1 MWCDFCRHQGGR
13 VADVDHHAVDPRR
26 RNPAL
31 RIALEDLLVL
41 ALAAADQRGQDHD
54 PRPLGPRQQ
63 RVEHLLGR
71 LLADRRAAAAAMGL
85 AQPRVKQPQVIVDF
99 GDRGHRAP
107 RIVPAGALIDG
118 DRRLQA
124 LDEIDVGPLELME
137 ELPGVDRQ
145 AFDVLPLPFGIERVE
160 GQGTLA
166 RPAGTGDHHQ
176 PVAGE
181 VEVDVLQVVH
191 AGAAN
196 ADALVEPLR

>member
-1 MWCDFCRHQGGR
+1 MCSS
-13 VADVDHHAVDPRR
+13 
-26 RNPAL
+26 
-31 RIALEDLLVL
+31 
-41 ALAAADQRGQDHD
+41 LAAADQRGQHHD

-63 RVEHLLGR
+63 GVEDLLGR

-99 GDRGHRAP
+99 GDGGHRAA
-107 RIVPAGALIDG
+107 RIVAAGALVDG

-145 AFDVLPLPFGIERVE
+145 AFDVLPLSFGIERVE
-160 GQGTLA
+160 GQRTLA
-166 RPAGTGDHHQ
+166 RAAGTGDHHQ
-176 PVAGE
+176 PVAGQ
-181 VEVDVLQVVH
+181 VDVDVLQVVN

-196 ADALVEPLR
+196 ADALARGRFDVRGFSIHAHYRRTPEDATGNFLL